1 MPQNYI
7 IIGGGA
13 YAPGSAAAKRAQEL
27 YNAMPRAPAT
37 PTVPSPSVPQA
48 SAPTTFPSYLPRTGT
63 TSSGNGLMAPNN
75 ASLGAAPA
83 HSGQGAYGLVPTVP
97 NPISTAAGSIAGNT
111 ANLPGLSAL
120 ATDTTKLNANLG
132 ALPFQMNLPNYGGMI
147 GSASQGITSNLAGVI
162 DPQEWTQLQQRM
174 AERGARVGISPSSP
188 NFNTALMTAL
198 DQSIA
203 GRQALGQQQ
212 LNAAIGRTP
221 TGQAFNTAGQQIQ
234 PTDVQ
239 AAQYQAN
246 VLGAAP
252 DPTMAAQA
260 NLDSLLKAIEAGRVG
275 GLGGIGS
282 GGGGGGL
289 IPRSVPTAPGS
300 SYYPSGYGGYG
311 GGGYSA
317 PSYSP
322 RYAPTAPGTVP
333 PAQYGYGYDYP
344 TLKPGEGNLG
354 DSVFSPYSLG
364 GYDVGGGQPSFLDP
378 NILYSSPYGSSDSN
392 AWLDQFLSDWEQGV

>member
-1 MPQNYI
+1 MPQGYI

-13 YAPGSAAAKRAQEL
+13 YQPGSAAAKRAQEL

-63 TSSGNGLMAPNN
+63 MSSGNGMLAPNN

-111 ANLPGLSAL
+111 ANLPGLSTL

-132 ALPFQMNLPNYGGMI
+132 AMPFQMNLPNYGGMI

-260 NLDSLLKAIEAGRVG
+260 NLDSLLRAIEAGRVG
-275 GLGGIGS
+275 GLGGV
-282 GGGGGGL
+282 GGGGGGGF
-289 IPRSVPTAPGS
+289 IPRSAPTAPGA

-311 GGGYSA
+311 GYSA

-322 RYAPTAPGTVP
+322 RTAPTTPGVVP
-333 PAQYGYGYDYP
+333 PAQYGYGFPQNPNVDYSVGP
-344 TLKPGEGNLG
+344 NGQPYPVDMTDYFNNL
-354 DSVFSPYSLG
+354 DAYG
-364 GYDVGGGQPSFLDP
+364 GYT
-378 NILYSSPYGSSDSN
+378 SDQN